1 MPEIRLAYQN
11 TSNFSSFEWTTDD
24 IYVSDSNFITFAC
37 KSSVNSIMYL
47 IWKIDETTTTTI
59 TETKTIIADKN
70 TSMYSPV
77 KARFVR
83 FKVNSFSSLPCV
95 LQTQAFF
102 Y

>member
-1 MPEIRLAYQN
+1 MPEIRLAFQN
-11 TSNFSSFEWTTDD
+11 TSNFSSSEWTTDD
-24 IYVSDSNFITFAC
+24 IYVSDANFITFLC
-37 KSSVNSIMYL
+37 KSSVSSIMYL
-47 IWKIDETTTTTI
+47 IWKIDESTTSI
-59 TETKTIIADKN
+59 SETKTVIANEN

-83 FKVNSFSSLPCV
+83 FKVDSFSSLPCV